1 MLLNICFK
9 GPDMLDDI
17 GSLVP
22 LYSMSVVSLGDRVIA
37 MGGTDGS
44 KYSDRIFELTCKTEY
59 DCTWKQM
66 KQKLNIARSN
76 FVAMPIYDEL
86 VSCSD

>member
-1 MLLNICFK
+1 
-9 GPDMLDDI
+9 MLDENE
-17 GSLVP
+17 SAVP

-44 KYSDRIFELTCKTEY
+44 KYSNAIYELTCKTEY
-59 DCTWKQM
+59 ECTWTQM

-86 VSCSD
+86 VSCSEVN